1 MNRHENEK
9 LETLLRTAIVLIGD
23 SELKHDLWPQML
35 VRLQVG
41 VARLPWFD
49 WGLAA
54 LVAAWILVDPQTI
67 LALLYQL

>member
-1 MNRHENEK
+1 MNRHENGE
-9 LETLLRTAIVLIGD
+9 LETLFRTAIVPIGD

-35 VRLQVG
+35 VRLQVD
-41 VARLPWFD
+41 VVCVPWFD
-49 WGLAA
+49 WALAA

>member
-1 MNRHENEK
+1 
-9 LETLLRTAIVLIGD
+9 
-23 SELKHDLWPQML
+23 ML

-41 VARLPWFD
+41 VARLSWFD
-49 WGLAA
+49 WALAA

>member
-9 LETLLRTAIVLIGD
+9 LETLLRTAIVPIGD
-23 SELKHDLWPQML
+23 SELEHDLWPQML

-49 WGLAA
+49 WALAA
-54 LVAAWILVDPQTI
+54 LMAAWILVDPQTI

>member
-9 LETLLRTAIVLIGD
+9 LETVLRTAIVPIGD

-41 VARLPWFD
+41 GARLPWFD
-49 WGLAA
+49 WALAA
-54 LVAAWILVDPQTI
+54 LVAAWILVDPRTI

>member
-1 MNRHENEK
+1 MNRHEGEK
-9 LETLLRTAIVLIGD
+9 LQTLLRTAIVPIGD

-41 VARLPWFD
+41 VARLSWFD
-49 WGLAA
+49 WALAA